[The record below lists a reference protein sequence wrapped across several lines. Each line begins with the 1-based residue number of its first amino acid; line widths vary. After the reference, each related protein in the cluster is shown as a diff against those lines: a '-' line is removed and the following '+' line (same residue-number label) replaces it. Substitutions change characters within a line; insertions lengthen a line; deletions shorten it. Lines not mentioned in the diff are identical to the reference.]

1 MTSPIFARA
10 AEEWA
15 RMRMA
20 YGDYLEAHMA
30 AAVEET
36 AGVLL
41 NARGKANRVTQEQLF
56 TSNVTVAT
64 AYASEELVDFWRT
77 RPRMTLAAFEAQW
90 LEDQVAPYDWADNR
104 AA

>member
-1 MTSPIFARA
+1 
-10 AEEWA
+10 
-15 RMRMA
+15 MRMA

-41 NARGKANRVTQEQLF
+41 NARGKAKKVTEEQLF
-56 TSNVTVAT
+56 TGGPHIAA

-77 RPRMTLAAFEAQW
+77 RPRMTLAVFEAQW
-90 LEDQVAPYDWADNR
+90 LEDQVAPYDWADHQ